1 MPVIPAQAGIQS
13 AWAAHKGLRGCAE
26 VVMLSEAEAS
36 LTGVWSAL
44 SRERVRALRGLV
56 RVERGRVLPLPMAG
70 EGWG

>member
-36 LTGVWSAL
+36 LTEVWSAP
-44 SRERVRALRGLV
+44 SRE
-56 RVERGRVLPLPMAG
+56 G
-70 EGWG
+70 EGREPSE